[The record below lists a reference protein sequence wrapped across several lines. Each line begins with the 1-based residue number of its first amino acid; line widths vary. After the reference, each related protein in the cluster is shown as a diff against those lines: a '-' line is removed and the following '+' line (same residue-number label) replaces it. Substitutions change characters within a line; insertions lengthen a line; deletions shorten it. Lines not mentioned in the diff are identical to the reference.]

1 MIARFIISAATTA
14 AAMAASHYVGKAVG
28 EKIRKDHGNE
38 IDAFK
43 ARQEAN
49 KLMKHLVRGN
59 TLDIKTTLSE
69 KMWETHS
76 HRASEGVNRAT
87 ALFVM
92 KDRPTAVIITA
103 VADSGEVIVSVDDGK
118 NKLTKSLKGVT
129 PQAAVKTV
137 IGDNFFIEGCNLDE
151 EVKEETK
158 ESNPLDSLFK

>member
-14 AAMAASHYVGKAVG
+14 VTMAVANYAGKAVG
-28 EKIRKDHGNE
+28 EKIRKDHGPQ

-43 ARQEAN
+43 QRQAAL
-49 KLMKHLVRGN
+49 KLKKHLVQGN
-59 TLDIKTTLSE
+59 TLDIKSTLSE
-69 KMWETHS
+69 KLWETHS

-87 ALFVM
+87 ALFVL
-92 KDRPTAVIITA
+92 KDSPTAVIISA

-118 NKLTKSLKGVT
+118 HNLTKSLKGVT

-137 IGDNFFIEGCNLDE
+137 IGDNFFIEGYNLDE

>member
-1 MIARFIISAATTA
+1 MIANIIVKTVATA
-14 AAMAASHYVGKAVG
+14 AVMAASHYVGKAVG

-38 IDAFK
+38 ISAFK
-43 ARQEAN
+43 ARQDAL
-49 KLMKHLVRGN
+49 KLMKHLVQGN

-92 KDRPTAVIITA
+92 KDRPIAVIVTA

-118 NKLTKSLKGVT
+118 HNLTKSLKGTT
-129 PQAAVKTV
+129 PQAAVKAI
-137 IGDNFFIEGCNLDE
+137 IGDHFFVEGYNLDE